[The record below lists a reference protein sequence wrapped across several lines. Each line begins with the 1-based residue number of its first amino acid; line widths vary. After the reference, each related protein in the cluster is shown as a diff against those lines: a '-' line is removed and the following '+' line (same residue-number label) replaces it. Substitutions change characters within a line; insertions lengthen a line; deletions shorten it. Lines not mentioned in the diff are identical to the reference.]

1 MIFHPPLSPN
11 PKEASRTDLHILK
24 YRDYTSPH
32 SCTQYYF
39 GTYAMD
45 KYTLSLCHKLWFS
58 NPYIFATQCRR
69 P

>member
-32 SCTQYYF
+32 SCTQYYVE
-39 GTYAMD
+39 TYAMHRYYIYI
-45 KYTLSLCHKLWFS
+45 KSLPQTL
-58 NPYIFATQCRR
+58 IF
-69 P
+69 